1 MRWTEHAERVGETII
16 TKVIKISGG
25 KIYIWTLTHLMEV
38 RIILKCI
45 TGDTGPLHGTGMKMN
60 ILVTKVAWNF

>member
-1 MRWTEHAERVGETII
+1 M
-16 TKVIKISGG
+16 KISGG

-45 TGDTGPLHGTGMKMN
+45 TGNTGALDETGLKMN